1 MTDEQNPKLIFNLT
15 DTELLIKIANGEIDA
30 KELAKVQL
38 ANRGLNEKGEWV
50 GY

>member
-1 MTDEQNPKLIFNLT
+1 MTDEQNPNLIFNLT

-30 KELAKVQL
+30 KELAKAQL